1 MQKKAIFLF
10 LLLLL
15 PILIFLF
22 LKGFGRNEFTIPV
35 YYETGLGDSLST
47 PCLNR
52 SNQQYVVNSPY
63 VEEGQLKLIH
73 FENIDGPLT
82 LFRLEELE
90 RVQDV
95 FGEDPEVQLITSVNA
110 VNMDVQVIE
119 DYKNRVQFLDQF
131 WKRQAL
137 DSMSWATLKFCA
149 MAMSNLDNRVVLVD
163 KQNRIRGYY
172 NITEREETDR
182 LILELRILKT
192 EIIEENG

>member
-1 MQKKAIFLF
+1 MQKKGIFLF
-10 LLLLL
+10 LLILL

-22 LKGFGRNEFTIPV
+22 LKRFGRNEFTIPV
-35 YYETGLGDSLST
+35 YYEQGLGDSLTT
-47 PCLNR
+47 PCLDR
-52 SNQQYVVNSPY
+52 SDKQYVVASPF
-63 VEEGQLKLIH
+63 VNEDKVKIIH
-73 FENIDGPLT
+73 FERVDGPLT

-95 FGEDPEVQLITSVNA
+95 FGDDPEVELITSVNEATMSLQA
-110 VNMDVQVIE
+110 VE
-119 DYKNRVQFLDQF
+119 DYKNRIQFFESF

-137 DSMSWATLKFCA
+137 DSTIWSDLKYCC
-149 MAMSNLDNRVVLVD
+149 MAMSNLDNRVVLID

-192 EIIEENG
+192 EITE